1 MKNKKELP
9 NFFFFRQGCFSV
21 EKCLKVPHDI
31 KFIVKVSFKLNNKS
45 TVQTMKGLDMWGLD
59 KKRDV
64 YTI

>member
-1 MKNKKELP
+1 MI
-9 NFFFFRQGCFSV
+9 S
-21 EKCLKVPHDI
+21 DI

-64 YTI
+64 YTIWDGKEENSLMIG